1 MQTKFILPCLLST
14 LFFLNSLS
22 SSAQNRKTIETTT
35 DILMFITPVAGFAGS
50 LAIGDYQGTKQ
61 IIFSGATNLA
71 MTYALKYV
79 IRTIAII
86 MLFLLPIPPFLFREL
101 PLYKDA
107 TDGNSAYRLIYSPPM
122 SVGDG
127 RMPKNTI
134 GGMSSEEQ
142 PSEQPAAISSPVR
155 LPENIISLS
164 RQQF

>member
-50 LAIGDYQGTKQ
+50 LAIG
-61 IIFSGATNLA
+61 SGKNG
-71 MTYALKYV
+71 
-79 IRTIAII
+79 RTIAII
-86 MLFLLPIPPFLFREL
+86 MLFLLPIPPFLFKEL

-164 RQQF
+164 RRQF

>member
-1 MQTKFILPCLLST
+1 
-14 LFFLNSLS
+14 
-22 SSAQNRKTIETTT
+22 
-35 DILMFITPVAGFAGS
+35 MFITPVAGFAGS

-61 IIFSGATNLA
+61 IIFSGAMNMA

-79 IRTIAII
+79 IRKERPDHSDHD
-86 MLFLLPIPPFLFREL
+86 LFLLPIPPSLFREP

-107 TDGNSAYRLIYSPPM
+107 TDGNSAYRLIYSPPT

-134 GGMSSEEQ
+134 GGISSEEQ

-155 LPENIISLS
+155 LPENTTLLFH
-164 RQQF
+164 R

>member
-79 IRTIAII
+79 IRKERPDHSDHHAFPSSHT
-86 MLFLLPIPPFLFREL
+86 
-101 PLYKDA
+101 
-107 TDGNSAYRLIYSPPM
+107 YRLIYSPPM

-155 LPENIISLS
+155 LPKSTT
-164 RQQF
+164 

>member
-71 MTYALKYV
+71 
-79 IRTIAII
+79 I

-164 RQQF
+164 RRQF